1 MNATHGNESERANDN
16 YSKCKKITEDQK
28 VIWLQLV
35 EASEALIV

>member
-1 MNATHGNESERANDN
+1 MKMKAREPMKIILSA
-16 YSKCKKITEDQK
+16 KKITKNQK

>member
-1 MNATHGNESERANDN
+1 MKMKVREPMKIILNA
-16 YSKCKKITEDQK
+16 KKITKDQK